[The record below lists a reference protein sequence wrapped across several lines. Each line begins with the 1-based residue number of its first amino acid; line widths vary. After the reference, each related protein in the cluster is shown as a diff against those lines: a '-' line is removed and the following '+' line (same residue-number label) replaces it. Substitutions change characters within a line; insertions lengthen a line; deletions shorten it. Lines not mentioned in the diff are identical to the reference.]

1 MESGWISCRME
12 RGVIVA
18 YEINP
23 VEHGKILAEVGR
35 LKDDIKAMEQ
45 RVDELEAIA
54 RRNDTEHQN
63 FSLALERLNGVPDS
77 LKKIENSIMVVTPS
91 QAKQNGNGWLAILLK
106 NPTYLMWI
114 ILGAVIISMV
124 LMGYSFVE
132 ISQVLE
138 KMR

>member
-1 MESGWISCRME
+1 MT
-12 RGVIVA
+12 

-35 LKDDIKAMEQ
+35 LKDDIKAMEK
-45 RVDELEAIA
+45 RVDELEEYA
-54 RRNDTEHQN
+54 RRNETAHQG
-63 FSLALERLNGVPDS
+63 FSNSLEKLQGVPDS
-77 LKKIENSIMVVTPS
+77 LKKIENSILVVTPK
-91 QAKQNGNGWLAILLK
+91 QAKENGNSWLDILLK

-124 LMGYSFVE
+124 LMGYNFVE

-138 KMR
+138 KLN

>member
-1 MESGWISCRME
+1 M
-12 RGVIVA
+12 A

-35 LKDDIKAMEQ
+35 LKDDIKAMEK
-45 RVDELEAIA
+45 RIDELEAYA
-54 RRNDTEHQN
+54 RRNDTEHQG
-63 FSLALERLNGVPDS
+63 FSNSLEKLQGVPDS
-77 LKKIENSIMVVTPS
+77 LKKIENSILVVTPK
-91 QAKQNGNGWLAILLK
+91 QAKENGNGWLTILLK

-124 LMGYSFVE
+124 LMGYNFVE

-138 KMR
+138 KLK